1 MEKVKIFVLLFDPDC
16 KHCSGKN
23 GDIKRIQKD
32 SKGMNQQAQSNYKAN
47 YKLLQGDD
55 LSVHWVPI
63 APSKANFKTLPRS
76 ANNHTPRPQ
85 PQLEM

>member
-32 SKGMNQQAQSNYKAN
+32 SKGMNQKAHASAI
-47 YKLLQGDD
+47 KLQGQ
-55 LSVHWVPI
+55 LQMITRPTCHRVPWVP
-63 APSKANFKTLPRS
+63 SGHCS
-76 ANNHTPRPQ
+76 HCS
-85 PQLEM
+85 